1 MSQRRIV
8 FIIAAGILTIF
19 VSVLLVKLAKK
30 EEKVFKLIPME
41 RPAKRYSDVAG
52 TEVGTGWSVGEDPN
66 DTVIEAVNMA
76 LGDKN
81 DKIPDFAIIFAS
93 SGSDTK
99 AIFSKARELLGN
111 ETKIYGGSSDSRAL
125 MTDRGFVH
133 VKKMEPEA
141 TERPNALAVMTV
153 TSHDIIFGVG
163 SANFSDYPSVQT
175 ASRHAFESAI
185 RSAGRSL
192 DEKPKLVLVIPSFGA
207 AEDVLQGIEDV
218 ASNNTVILGGTS
230 GGPEFA
236 VIGQNEVYG
245 NGVSVAVAYTD
256 LPVGWVFEGGFD
268 VTDDCS
274 GIVTKVDGYTIIE
287 IDHRPALDVYDE
299 CLGGKMSQLVN
310 ELKDLRA
317 IKDHLTLHPFYRK
330 YVTSSGQ
337 NYLVFSHPST
347 KDKTLKDR
355 RLMTSTRIA
364 AGERI
369 YLAHGTWE
377 VLLNRIGN
385 LPLKAKVQGGL
396 DLHTKPIFGIGH
408 ICSGV
413 MGIIPEDDRGNMS
426 TLINYATDNI
436 PFIVNFT
443 WGEQGHLPGI
453 GNKHGNLLTSFVMVG
468 QKGNN

>member
-8 FIIAAGILTIF
+8 FIIAAATLTIF
-19 VSVLLVKLAKK
+19 ISVLLVELAK
-30 EEKVFKLIPME
+30 EEEVLKLIPVE

-66 DTVIEAVNMA
+66 DAVIEAVNMA
-76 LGDKN
+76 LRDKN
-81 DKIPDFAIIFAS
+81 DKTPDFAIIFAS
-93 SGSDTK
+93 SGSDIK
-99 AIFSKARELLGN
+99 AIFSKAREIFGN
-111 ETKIYGGSSDSRAL
+111 ETKIYGGSSDSRAI
-125 MTDRGFVH
+125 MTDQGFVH
-133 VKKMEPEA
+133 VRKKEPEA
-141 TERPNALAVMTV
+141 TKRPNALAVMTV

-185 RSAGRSL
+185 KSAGRSL
-192 DEKPKLVLVIPSFGA
+192 DEKPRLVLVIPSFGA
-207 AEDVLQGIEDV
+207 AEDVLKGIEDV
-218 ASNNTVILGGTS
+218 ASNKTVILGGTS

-236 VIGQNEVYG
+236 VIGQNEVYE
-245 NGVSVAVAYTD
+245 NGVSVTVVYTD

-268 VTDDCS
+268 VTDACS
-274 GIVTKVDGYTIIE
+274 GIVTKVDGYTITE

-299 CLGGKMSQLVN
+299 CLDGKMSQLVN

-330 YVTSSGQ
+330 YTTSNGQ
-337 NYLVFSHPST
+337 NYFLFSHPST

-355 RLMTSTRIA
+355 RVMTSTRIK

-385 LPLKAKVQGGL
+385 LPLKAKVKGGL
-396 DLHTKPIFGIGH
+396 SLYTKPIFGIGH

-413 MGIIPEDDRGNMS
+413 MGIIPEEDREKMS
-426 TLINYATDNI
+426 ILINYASDNI
-436 PFIVNFT
+436 PFIANFT
-443 WGEQGHLPGI
+443 WGEQGHLSGI

-468 QKGNN
+468 QKGSN